1 MRWLLKLPAW
11 RGTLTLAYHR
21 IHNGPSEL
29 NPGVFSATPATF
41 DTQMSLVARH
51 FDVVSPEVVE
61 REPDASGRRVM
72 VTFDDGYRDNFTL
85 AFPILRRH
93 GIKATFF
100 LTTGLIDSPSVP
112 WWEELAWMV
121 NRSPRERIEGRP
133 WFNGSISIRNGRGGA
148 IEALTNTY
156 KTLPDDLSEAYLDHC
171 AAATGSGRCDPALGA
186 DLWMTWQMAAELRD
200 AGMVVGGHTV
210 SHPVLARCDAARQER
225 EVRDCAARLLDE
237 LGVELR
243 YFAYPV
249 GLRHAFDAT
258 TRDVL
263 ARAGVRL
270 AFSLYGGYLRPHRL
284 DRYDVPRASVGMG
297 DARSAFLAALAD
309 PRRFAR
315 W

>member
-1 MRWLLKLPAW
+1 MGWLLKLPAW

-21 IHNGPSEL
+21 IHDGPSEL
-29 NPGVFSATPATF
+29 NPGVFSATPETF
-41 DTQMSLVARH
+41 DAQMSLLARH
-51 FDVVSPEVVE
+51 FDVVSPEVLE
-61 REPDASGRRVM
+61 REPDAGGRRVM
-72 VTFDDGYRDNFTL
+72 VTFDDGYRDNFRL

-93 GIKATFF
+93 GIRAIFF
-100 LTTGLIDSPSVP
+100 LTTGLLDSPSVP

-121 NRSPRERIEGRP
+121 NRSPRERIDGRP
-133 WFNGSISIRNGRGGA
+133 WIDRSIPIRNGREGA
-148 IEALTNTY
+148 IEALTSTY
-156 KTLPDDLSEAYLDHC
+156 KTLPDDRSEAYLDHF

-225 EVRDCAARLLDE
+225 EVRDCAARLLAE

-263 ARAGVRL
+263 ARAGIRL
-270 AFSLYGGYLRPHRL
+270 AFSLYGGYLRPRRL
-284 DRYDVPRASVGMG
+284 DRYDVPRTSVGMG
-297 DARSAFLAALAD
+297 AGRSAFRAALAH